1 MCIHFISPASV
12 EFTRQIAEWRRQPW
26 RRNEMAELSE
36 RLMADLRP
44 WSKRRAE
51 ARRVESSIECQN
63 LG

>member
-26 RRNEMAELSE
+26 PRNEVAELSAC
-36 RLMADLRP
+36 LMADLRR
-44 WSKRRAE
+44 WSERRAE
-51 ARRVESSIECQN
+51 ARRVKSSIECQN